1 MKVNEYID
9 IYKSQR
15 VLVIGDI
22 ILDVYYKGIVE
33 RISPEAPIPIIHV
46 KEISYTLG
54 GAANVVQNIAALG
67 ATAIAIGVIGED
79 LNGDVINGL
88 FHKSVKNLLLR
99 LPGHPTT
106 SKIRAVSGNQQIVR
120 MDFEESVKYTD
131 ELLEQ
136 LSYLIKNELPNIDV
150 VVISDYNKGVV
161 NKGLTDMIIS
171 NCKQLKIPVIVDPKG
186 NNWDKYIDADV
197 VTPNISELSDIVKLK
212 IPNINNDILMH
223 GNCIRNKYS
232 IGELIVT
239 RSHLGVTRIGDG
251 IVEHIP
257 TDAKEVFDVC
267 GAGDTFI
274 SVLSIA
280 LAGKISMDNSIYLA
294 NKAAGIV
301 VGKIGTATVTVEEL
315 FTTRAVYGKLIDSI
329 NPIKKLMT
337 QGKQVVFTNGCFDI
351 LHVGHVAYLKEAKN
365 LGDILVVG
373 VNSDASIKRLKG
385 DLRPVN
391 NLSDRILLLE
401 ALECVDYIIA
411 FDSDSPL
418 DLIASI
424 GPDILVKGGDYLG
437 REIIGSEY
445 AKQVKLINFLDGY
458 SSTNIINKIR
468 E

>member
-9 IYKSQR
+9 IFKSQR

-54 GAANVVQNIAALG
+54 GAANVVQNIATLG
-67 ATAIAIGVIGED
+67 ANVVVIGVIGDD
-79 LNGDVINGL
+79 LNGDVINNL
-88 FHKSVKNLLLR
+88 FHSNVKNLLVK

-120 MDFEESVKYTD
+120 MDFEEPIKYNN
-131 ELLEQ
+131 ELLQ
-136 LSYLIKNELPNIDV
+136 NLINVIKNELLNIDV

-161 NKGLTDMIIS
+161 NKDLTDVIIK
-171 NCKQLKIPVIVDPKG
+171 NCKQLGIPVIVDPKG
-186 NNWDKYIDADV
+186 GDWNKYIDADV

-212 IPNINNDILMH
+212 IPNISNDILMH

-251 IVEHIP
+251 VVEHIP

-267 GAGDTFI
+267 GAGDTFV

-280 LAGKISMDNSIYLA
+280 LAGKISMENSIYLA

-301 VGKIGTATVTVEEL
+301 VGKIGTATVTIEEL
-315 FTTRAVYGKLIDSI
+315 FTPRAAYGKLIDSI
-329 NPIKKLMT
+329 NPIKKLMA

-385 DLRPVN
+385 ELRPVN